1 MGISSSQLTNS
12 YFSEGLKPST
22 RSVFWIWGAVG
33 VRNFAGLCEMTQRLR
48 SPKASFGVN
57 AGVLS
62 REWLVFGLVQW
73 IGLGGGEIYRKP
85 PYLMVKTMVSC
96 KFSLKPIH
104 WLVYCGK
111 SNAIILWQ
119 NHNLPPEMI
128 VTTPLWYGWFM
139 AYGCIWHF
147 VFHWNFYSDKKMAAM
162 TVLSAP
168 HFSMIKILILTRNKK
183 GALYRVS
190 VVNQIHQYD
199 PALTLESLDK
209 IWRSW
214 MVHQQVP
221 RIFPTREH
229 SLWHWWGKG
238 EGLSPRPACCI
249 ALKRWSKQHA
259 GGIHGNSGI

>member
-1 MGISSSQLTNS
+1 
-12 YFSEGLKPST
+12 
-22 RSVFWIWGAVG
+22 
-33 VRNFAGLCEMTQRLR
+33 
-48 SPKASFGVN
+48 
-57 AGVLS
+57 
-62 REWLVFGLVQW
+62 
-73 IGLGGGEIYRKP
+73 
-85 PYLMVKTMVSC
+85 MVSC

-119 NHNLPPEMI
+119 NHNLC
-128 VTTPLWYGWFM
+128 TTWDDSYHPFMVWMVYGIWMHM
-139 AYGCIWHF
+139 AFCFPQKLELLQWQ
-147 VFHWNFYSDKKMAAM
+147 KMAAM